1 MARNYG
7 DLIKTRP
14 ILEKVGRELS
24 IPSGPLFGKI
34 TIRSPRSFIEISVV
48 DPDPQMAA
56 NIANQTAQVF
66 IEDFRT
72 RQFTQIAQLQTS
84 LSQYGITED
93 PSIIAAQTATLSTLS
108 IVESAVPASVSFS
121 PRTKLNMFLGALIG
135 LVVVGVAIF
144 AVEYLDFSIKGPEEL
159 KFITNMPVL
168 GSVMRH
174 RGNDGRE
181 LVDLSP
187 DAQGH
192 NPLAESYK
200 FLQTNLRFASLDVN
214 GEETLNT
221 LLVTSSSPAEGKT
234 TTAANLSISVAKEG
248 NSVILVD
255 ADLRKPALHRV
266 FGLND
271 RKGLTHLLM
280 GTATLDEVMAETE
293 IGGLHVI
300 PSGPLPPD
308 ATYILR
314 SAKMKEVIASLRSRV
329 GLVVFD
335 SPPLLSVTDPMVLAP
350 LVDGTLLLVDAHHTG
365 RDTVKRGAEMLRQA
379 NQVVLGTVLNKISP
393 KGGGYYY
400 YYYRQYHNY
409 YSDGDHKSDGKLG
422 PLTRLKNQANRRW
435 GRLRKLM

>member
-1 MARNYG
+1 
-7 DLIKTRP
+7 
-14 ILEKVGRELS
+14 
-24 IPSGPLFGKI
+24 
-34 TIRSPRSFIEISVV
+34 
-48 DPDPQMAA
+48 
-56 NIANQTAQVF
+56 
-66 IEDFRT
+66 
-72 RQFTQIAQLQTS
+72 
-84 LSQYGITED
+84 
-93 PSIIAAQTATLSTLS
+93 
-108 IVESAVPASVSFS
+108 
-121 PRTKLNMFLGALIG
+121 MFLGALIG

-144 AVEYLDFSIKGPEEL
+144 AIEYLDFSIKGPEEL

-234 TTAANLSISVAKEG
+234 TAAANLSISVAKEG

-365 RDTVKRGAEMLRQA
+365 RENVGLRCSDRPTRLYWERFSIRSVPRGAVTTIIITA
-379 NQVVLGTVLNKISP
+379 NTTITTV
-393 KGGGYYY
+393 
-400 YYYRQYHNY
+400 
-409 YSDGDHKSDGKLG
+409 
-422 PLTRLKNQANRRW
+422 TVTTNR
-435 GRLRKLM
+435 MAS